1 MYPQEQ
7 EQKLFS
13 RLLSFRDDP
22 LGFMAYVWPWGQAGT
37 PLAGVERPRAWQIEV
52 LKEIAA
58 FTAEQH
64 RRKAAGQ
71 PYDIYQAA
79 WSSGRG
85 SGKTALLS
93 MLAIWHVTTHIGAQA
108 IVAANTEA
116 QLKTKVFSEI
126 SRWVSMAIHSHW
138 WEVEGLRIYPRRWLA
153 ELVSAPVDRGGL
165 GIDPR
170 YWSIQGQTWN
180 EENPSAFAGAH
191 NSFGLMLIFDEAA
204 GIPVEVWDTADGFFT
219 DPTPYRFWLAASQR
233 RSRKGRFYDIFDDD
247 KIGAPWRKRVLSTI
261 GMDGVDQQWVQAKI
275 AQFGMD
281 SDFVKVEILGLP
293 PGNDA
298 SQFIPADYV
307 QAAFRN
313 QFPPDP
319 GEPLILG
326 VDPAPRGRT
335 AWRFRQGRNARNC
348 CWQDTFGELDKA
360 DNVEIAHKVLELVR
374 TWKPDAVVV
383 DFGMGTGVIDV
394 LKRAGVRVVEVRFG
408 DAPAQR
414 KGEWA
419 TRGTELWAMMRDWLP
434 TGMLEASDR
443 LLSELTNRSWRWYG
457 REEGRKIL
465 EGKMSMKARGVSS
478 PDMADALAL
487 TFAVSPPRRD
497 RAVFSQGRLA
507 RVADGVL
514 DSAFDL

>member
-1 MYPQEQ
+1 MSKQ
-7 EQKLFS
+7 
-13 RLLSFRDDP
+13 LL
-22 LGFMAYVWPWGQAGT
+22 
-37 PLAGVERPRAWQIEV
+37 
-52 LKEIAA
+52 
-58 FTAEQH
+58 
-64 RRKAAGQ
+64 
-71 PYDIYQAA
+71 
-79 WSSGRG
+79 
-85 SGKTALLS
+85 
-93 MLAIWHVTTHIGAQA
+93 
-108 IVAANTEA
+108 
-116 QLKTKVFSEI
+116 
-126 SRWVSMAIHSHW
+126 
-138 WEVEGLRIYPRRWLA
+138 
-153 ELVSAPVDRGGL
+153 
-165 GIDPR
+165 
-170 YWSIQGQTWN
+170 
-180 EENPSAFAGAH
+180 
-191 NSFGLMLIFDEAA
+191 
-204 GIPVEVWDTADGFFT
+204 
-219 DPTPYRFWLAASQR
+219 
-233 RSRKGRFYDIFDDD
+233 
-247 KIGAPWRKRVLSTI
+247 
-261 GMDGVDQQWVQAKI
+261 
-275 AQFGMD
+275 
-281 SDFVKVEILGLP
+281 
-293 PGNDA
+293 
-298 SQFIPADYV
+298 
-307 QAAFRN
+307 RN

-394 LKRAGVRVVEVRFG
+394 LKRAGGRVVEVRFG

-434 TGMLEASDR
+434 TGMLEPSDR
-443 LLSELTNRSWRWYG
+443 LLNELTNRSWRWYG

-497 RAVFSQGRLA
+497 RSAFSQGRLA